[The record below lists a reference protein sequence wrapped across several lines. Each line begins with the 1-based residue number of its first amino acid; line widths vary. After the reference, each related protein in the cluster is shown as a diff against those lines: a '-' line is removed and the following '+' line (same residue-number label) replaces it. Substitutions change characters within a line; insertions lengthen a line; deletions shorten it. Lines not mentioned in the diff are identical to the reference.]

1 MPCQNGGT
9 CISTGNE
16 GLYRCMCS
24 NLYDGDN
31 CEMLKEEDTVVELE
45 SSGDGD
51 DLTTNTTVETETAG
65 DVTVT
70 VAVN

>member
-1 MPCQNGGT
+1 
-9 CISTGNE
+9 
-16 GLYRCMCS
+16 
-24 NLYDGDN
+24 
-31 CEMLKEEDTVVELE
+31 MLKEEDTVVELE

>member
-16 GLYRCMCS
+16 GYRCLCS